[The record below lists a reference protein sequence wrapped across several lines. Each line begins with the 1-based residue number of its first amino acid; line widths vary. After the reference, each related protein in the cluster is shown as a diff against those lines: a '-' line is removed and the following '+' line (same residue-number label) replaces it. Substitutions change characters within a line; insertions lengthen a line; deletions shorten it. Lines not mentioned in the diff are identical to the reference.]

1 MIILLIISLLY
12 EVRGA
17 RLGLHTFTAS
27 LTLTGVQQTVTAG
40 CNLKLSIYLS
50 TRFSPYF

>member
-1 MIILLIISLLY
+1 MIILLIISFLY
-12 EVRGA
+12 EVL
-17 RLGLHTFTAS
+17 RLGLRAFIAS

>member
-1 MIILLIISLLY
+1 MIIILLIISFLY
-12 EVRGA
+12 EGA
-17 RLGLHTFTAS
+17 RFGLHTFIAS